1 MDAGKDIY
9 RVSLPIAAGVLA
21 ASAFSQHLSH
31 MHTAHPAAGICM
43 ILLCAVLATA
53 MYFRDASRSALLWV
67 GIFLLL
73 GALCSFTG
81 ELILPVRTPNRWFEG
96 AYSAIYGLIEAI
108 PFRHRE
114 NNALVRALILGDKSG
129 LGAQSLSN
137 FRDAGASHLLALSGM
152 HLGLIYLLVR
162 RGLFFLGNSIPMR
175 KVRSGLLIAV
185 TGAYTLMCGAGAS
198 LMRAWLF
205 ILLAES
211 GRILDRPQKGADVFC
226 GALTLHL
233 VFNPGAAQEL
243 GFQLSYMAM
252 VGIVFLWPMVRDWY
266 PGGSI
271 GAKIWQLATLSISCQ
286 AFTAPLTLWH
296 FGTFPKYFLITNLV
310 AAPLMG
316 VVMVCSLLCM
326 ALGICEW
333 AQTLI
338 ELLEYPLTALRWL
351 LGIIAG
357 M

>member
-21 ASAFSQHLSH
+21 ASALTSITHL
-31 MHTAHPAAGICM
+31 HTAHPAAGVCM
-43 ILLCAVLATA
+43 VLLCAALAAA
-53 MYFRDASRSALLWV
+53 MRLEDVGRSAILWV

-73 GALCSFTG
+73 GAFCSFTR
-81 ELILPVRTPNRWFEG
+81 ELILPVRTPSRWFEG
-96 AYSAIYGLIEAI
+96 TYNAISGLIGAI
-108 PFRHRE
+108 PFRQSE
-114 NNALVRALILGDKSG
+114 NNALVRALILGDRSG
-129 LGAQSLSN
+129 LGTQSLSD

-175 KVRSGLLIAV
+175 KVRSALLIIV

-211 GRILDRPQKGADVFC
+211 GRILDRPQKSADVFC

-233 VFNPGAAQEL
+233 VFRPEAALEL

-252 VGIVFLWPMVRDWY
+252 VGIVFLWPLVRDWY
-266 PGGSI
+266 PGGSL

-316 VVMVCSLLCM
+316 VVMICSLLCM
-326 ALGICEW
+326 ALGTCEW
-333 AQTLI
+333 AHPLI
-338 ELLEYPLTALRWL
+338 PLMEYPLTALRWL

>member
-9 RVSLPIAAGVLA
+9 RVSLPLAAGVLA
-21 ASAFSQHLSH
+21 ATSLSQYITH
-31 MHTAHPAAGICM
+31 MHTAHPAAGVCM
-43 ILLCAVLATA
+43 ILLCAALFTA
-53 MYFRDASRSALLWV
+53 IRFMDIGRSALLWV

-73 GALCSFTG
+73 GAFCSFTR
-81 ELILPVRTPNRWFEG
+81 ELILPCRMPNRWFEG
-96 AYSAIYGLIEAI
+96 TYSAISGLIGAI
-108 PFRHRE
+108 PFQNDE
-114 NNALVRALILGDKSG
+114 NNALVKALILGDRSG
-129 LGAQSLSN
+129 LGAQSMSD
-137 FRDAGASHLLALSGM
+137 FRNAGAAHLLALSGM

-162 RGLFFLGNSIPMR
+162 KGLFFLGNSIPMR
-175 KVRSGLLIAV
+175 KVRSAMLIIV

-211 GRILDRPQKGADVFC
+211 GRILDRPQKSADVFC

-233 VFNPGAAQEL
+233 VFRPEAAREL

-266 PGGSI
+266 PGRSL

-316 VVMVCSLLCM
+316 VVMICSLLCM
-326 ALGICEW
+326 GLGGCEW
-333 AQTLI
+333 AQPAI
-338 ELLEYPLTALRWL
+338 HVLEYPLTALRWL
-351 LGIIAG
+351 LGVIAG